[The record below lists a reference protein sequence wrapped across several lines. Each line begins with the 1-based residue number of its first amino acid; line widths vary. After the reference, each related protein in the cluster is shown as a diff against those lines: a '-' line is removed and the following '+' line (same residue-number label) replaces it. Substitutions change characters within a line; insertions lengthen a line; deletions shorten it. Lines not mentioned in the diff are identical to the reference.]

1 MRHCY
6 STGGI
11 LVNVNLITGSVC
23 RDGNGHDAEAAHSQQ
38 CVSNTSNNHT
48 CIKKAV
54 NETKYM

>member
-1 MRHCY
+1 M
-6 STGGI
+6 
-11 LVNVNLITGSVC
+11 NVNLITGSVC